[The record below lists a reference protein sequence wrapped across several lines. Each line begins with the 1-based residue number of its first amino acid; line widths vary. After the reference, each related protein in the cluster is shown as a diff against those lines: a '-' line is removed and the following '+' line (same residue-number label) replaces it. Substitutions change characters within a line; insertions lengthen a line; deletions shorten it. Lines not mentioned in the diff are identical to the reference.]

1 MNKFFVGFEKKSDE
15 MDMKGPA
22 PSEEDVRNFLKSNPD
37 PVDDEVHDFSEDQG
51 YNNHKT
57 EQKIYELATDQV
69 EGKNMKKEAFFI
81 GFEKRSEE
89 KVKGG
94 KADGNPASKYPED
107 QIKKGI
113 NIEFEHTNDR
123 DLAREIS
130 KDHLEEN
137 KKYYTHLEKM
147 EKDMDKKGSDVKRK
161 KKRCASRK

>member
-1 MNKFFVGFEKKSDE
+1 MIS
-15 MDMKGPA
+15 
-22 PSEEDVRNFLKSNPD
+22 
-37 PVDDEVHDFSEDQG
+37 
-51 YNNHKT
+51 
-57 EQKIYELATDQV
+57 
-69 EGKNMKKEAFFI
+69 FFI

-161 KKRCASRK
+161 KKDVRVGSDPNTGYSHILAESETVYE